1 MKKIIYISGLITSC
15 LILNGDKLN
24 AQINNGTNTLSN
36 NSSSTG
42 NSNTGSGSYSFST
55 GVSNSVTGTYGFA
68 TGASNTASGSHSFAS
83 GYNSSVT
90 NVYGFTH
97 GFGNQ
102 TYGQYSASLGMFA
115 YANGN
120 RSYAIGES
128 AKATGTSS
136 YSFGKSTQATGTN
149 SLSLGY
155 YSIASGA
162 NGVAVGT
169 QSRANGNNSFGIGRY
184 SEANGNNSYSIGEY
198 VSTSNTNA
206 FSIGRGLI
214 TGPIFNQTIHYLD
227 NNTSNSL
234 VVGFNS
240 DTATLF
246 VGPSTGVGTFGKVGI
261 ATSSPIRTFD
271 VNGMSHFAD
280 TMSIGTT
287 KTNGSMLAVAGKIS
301 AEEIELSLTTTW
313 PDFVFSSSYQL
324 NTLAQVEEHINKYSH
339 LPNVP
344 SAEEVAKKGIN
355 IAEMDAILLQKIE
368 ELTLYTIAQ
377 QKQLDEQY
385 EAAENQQKQLDKQ
398 NKVSENQQKLIEE
411 QQKLI
416 EQLIEL
422 NQSKK

>member
-1 MKKIIYISGLITSC
+1 MKKIIYVSGLIIGC

-68 TGASNTASGSHSFAS
+68 TGASNTASGNYSFAA
-83 GYNSSVT
+83 GYSSQAT
-90 NVYGFTH
+90 NTISFTYGFSC
-97 GFGNQ
+97 Q
-102 TYGQYSASLGMFA
+102 TYGAYSVSMGMFA

-128 AKATGTSS
+128 AKATGSYT
-136 YSFGKSTQATGTN
+136 YSFGKSTQATGN
-149 SLSLGY
+149 YSFALGNG
-155 YSIASGA
+155 STASGA
-162 NGVAVGT
+162 YGHTFGIASQAVGDY
-169 QSRANGNNSFGIGRY
+169 SFAIGRY
-184 SEANGNNSYSIGEY
+184 SITNGANSYSLGEY
-198 VSTSNTNA
+198 VSTSATNA
-206 FSIGRGLI
+206 FTIGRGLT
-214 TGPIFNQTIHYLD
+214 TGTPPFQTIYYLD
-227 NNTSNSL
+227 NNTTNSL
-234 VVGFNS
+234 MVGFNS

-261 ATSSPIRTFD
+261 ATSSPIRTLD

-280 TMSIGTT
+280 SMSIGTT

-301 AEEIELSLTTTW
+301 AEEIEISLTTTW
-313 PDFVFSSSYQL
+313 PDFVFSTAYEL
-324 NTLAQVEEHINKYSH
+324 NTLAQVEEYISKYSH

-344 SAEEVAKKGIN
+344 SSEEVAEKGIN

-377 QKQLDEQY
+377 QKQIDEQ
-385 EAAENQQKQLDKQ
+385 K
-398 NKVSENQQKLIEE
+398 KLIEE
-411 QQKLI
+411 QSKLV
-416 EQLIEL
+416 ETLIKE
-422 NQSKK
+422 KK